1 VTLNKNVFYFWSFFP
16 KLGIKRLEETRRV
29 QLEVLIA
36 CLSNTGIIDVIGTG
50 LLLHSGGEDY
60 VVTCR
65 HVVDKHLNN
74 LQVLSIPRCKR
85 YVIPRDVDKECIP
98 LTRPTYHP
106 LDKTNSFDVAVF
118 KVSELKLDERVKP
131 YNLSLNQKVD
141 LEIGSELTFAGFPT
155 EYLHQEHDKFN
166 ELSLP
171 PLKFNGVMGKAPLE
185 KLEQSNFAL
194 PTIGIEFATRLTS
207 NVKTSGLSGGA
218 VYQQSQLVGLI
229 IGSVNATL
237 TNTMNGSVTSVN
249 GIAFIPIVRIIETI
263 EYEQSLLV

>member
-1 VTLNKNVFYFWSFFP
+1 M
-16 KLGIKRLEETRRV
+16 
-29 QLEVLIA
+29 EVLIA
-36 CLSNTGIIDVIGTG
+36 YLSTTGKIDVIGTG
-50 LLLHSGGEDY
+50 LLLHSGGDDY

-65 HVVDKHLNN
+65 HVVDKHLINA
-74 LQVLSIPRCKR
+74 QVLSIPICKR
-85 YVIPRDVDKECIP
+85 YVLPRDVNKECIP

-106 LDKTNSFDVAVF
+106 LDKTNSFDIAVF

-131 YNLSLNQKVD
+131 YNLSLNNNVG
-141 LEIGSELTFAGFPT
+141 LEIGSELTFAGFPSDYLRQ
-155 EYLHQEHDKFN
+155 EYDEFN
-166 ELSLP
+166 ELVLP

-207 NVKTSGLSGGA
+207 NVQTSGLSGGA

-229 IGSVNATL
+229 IGSVNATV
-237 TNTMNGSVTSVN
+237 TDTMSGSITSVN

-263 EYEQSLLV
+263 EHEQSLLV